1 MSDVPVDIPPG
12 TAVYSTDGLIGT
24 VEQVEVSHA
33 AGQDVLRTLVVRTT
47 DARGLYR
54 LPPTAISGMTTQT
67 GQPGV
72 VLTLPT
78 RALISY
84 YAAASS
90 AWESGDERL
99 SETPDLSDTELRIA
113 VHQEELTAETRPI
126 SLGRVFI
133 HKGVETTQQELTL
146 SVVHE
151 EVSIEHLAPA
161 DYDPATPHDLN
172 VTIIPIY
179 EERIVSETRRFV
191 KEYLRIQKTRTTED
205 RTDPGIQGP
214 VRKEVVEV
222 REELSANA
230 DPRRPPLFRVR

>member
-1 MSDVPVDIPPG
+1 MSDVPVDLPPG
-12 TAVYSTDGLIGT
+12 TAVYSADGVIGT

-33 AGQDVLRTLVVRTT
+33 AGQHVLTTLLVRTT

-54 LPPTAISGMTTQT
+54 LPPTAISGMATQA
-67 GQPGV
+67 GQPCV

-84 YAAASS
+84 YAAASPARDTEGTRS
-90 AWESGDERL
+90 

-146 SVVHE
+146 SVMHE

-161 DYDPATPHDLN
+161 DYDPTTPHDPN

-205 RTDPGIQGP
+205 QRIQGP

-222 REELSANA
+222 REELSADE
-230 DPRRPPLFRVR
+230 DPRRAPLFRVR